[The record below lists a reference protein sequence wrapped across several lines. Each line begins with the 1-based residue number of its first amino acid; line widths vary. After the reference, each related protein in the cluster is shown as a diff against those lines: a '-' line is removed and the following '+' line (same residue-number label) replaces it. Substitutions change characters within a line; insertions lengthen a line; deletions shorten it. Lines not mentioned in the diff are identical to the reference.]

1 VSDDRWIEANRRHLI
16 AAIGAVRETLAS
28 GPASA
33 ERAAALAA
41 VDAAGGFTPRP
52 ALDRLT
58 DAFGLSPFE
67 RDVVVLAAGVELDPE
82 VRGAVDAAGATGLTL
97 GLAMA
102 ALPGAH
108 WTALTPIAPLRRYR
122 LIELDGATS
131 LAQARVRIDERV
143 LHFLVGVPAFDARL
157 TGLIDPV
164 PTVGH
169 ADVVATHLPLVKR
182 MVSTWSRHR
191 TTMHVPVIQL
201 CGPDAP
207 GKLPPIAAACQEL
220 GLALHVVRAV
230 DLPTPPAE
238 RDAFTRL
245 WEREAMLASSVL
257 VVDCD
262 DTDGVDVQRTVSAF
276 AERAA
281 GLIVVTAREPIRLR
295 RRMAVRLDVPRPTA
309 GEQTALWGDMLA
321 GVVGDD
327 AGELGNVVSQ
337 FSLSAPAIR
346 SAGAEV
352 LERIVDGDDTP
363 VLRMVWETCRTQSRP
378 KLDDLAQR
386 IDASASWADIVLPDE
401 QLDFL
406 RDIVAHVRQ
415 RAQVYEGWGFAERG
429 NRGLG
434 ITALF
439 AGVSG
444 TGKTMA
450 AEVVAGA
457 LGLDLYR
464 IDLSQVVSKYI
475 GETEKNLRRIFDSA
489 EEGGAVLLFDEADAL
504 FGKRSEIKDSHDRYA
519 NLEISYL
526 LQRME
531 QYRGLAI
538 LTTNMRNA
546 LDTAFLRRLR
556 FVIEFPFPGTEQ
568 RAEIWRR
575 VFPAAT
581 PTEQLDIRRLAKL
594 NIAGGA
600 IRNIAL
606 NAAFLAA
613 DETTAVRMRHIA
625 QAARIEFAKLER
637 PVSEAELGAWT

>member
-1 VSDDRWIEANRRHLI
+1 MDDAWIEANRRHLI
-16 AAIGAVRETLAS
+16 ASIGAVRGSLGATAEPA
-28 GPASA
+28 PVAASA
-33 ERAAALAA
+33 LAPPA
-41 VDAAGGFTPRP
+41 
-52 ALDRLT
+52 ALDRLSA
-58 DAFGLSPFE
+58 AFGLSRFE
-67 RDVVVLAAGVELDPE
+67 RDLVVLAAGVELDPALRTL
-82 VRGAVDAAGATGLTL
+82 VDTSAHGALTL
-97 GLAMA
+97 GFAMA

-108 WTALTPIAPLRRYR
+108 WSALTPIAPLRRFR
-122 LIELDGATS
+122 LVELDSGAS
-131 LAQARVRIDERV
+131 LSQARIRIDERV

-157 TGLIDPV
+157 SGLID
-164 PTVGH
+164 
-169 ADVVATHLPLVKR
+169 AVATHGLAGVVPSQAALVR
-182 MVSTWSRHR
+182 RIVGIWSRR
-191 TTMHVPVIQL
+191 RAVEAMPVVQL
-201 CGPDAP
+201 CGPDGA
-207 GKLPPIAAACQEL
+207 GKMPVIAGACDEL
-220 GLALHVVRAV
+220 GLALHAIRAI
-230 DLPTPPAE
+230 DIPASPSE
-238 RDAFTRL
+238 REAFTRL
-245 WEREAMLASSVL
+245 WEREAMLCASAL
-257 VVDCD
+257 LIDCD
-262 DTDGVDVQRTVSAF
+262 DGESTEALRTVAAF

-281 GLIVVTAREPIRLR
+281 GLVAVSAREPMRLR
-295 RRMAVRLDVPRPTA
+295 RRLAIRLDVARPTA
-309 GEQTALWGDMLA
+309 GEQAELWSELLA
-321 GVVGDD
+321 GVTGSES
-327 AGELGNVVSQ
+327 GEVATVVSQ
-337 FSLSAPAIR
+337 FSMSAPAIR
-346 SAGAEV
+346 AAGAEV
-352 LERIVDGDDTP
+352 LERIVDGDDGS
-363 VLRMVWETCRTQSRP
+363 LAGLVWETCRTQSRP

-386 IDASASWADIVLPDE
+386 IDATASWSDIVLPEE
-401 QLDFL
+401 QLEFL

-415 RAQVYEGWGFAERG
+415 RARVYEGWGFASRG
-429 NRGLG
+429 SRGLG

-556 FVIEFPFPGTEQ
+556 FVVEFPFPGTEQ

-581 PTEQLDIRRLAKL
+581 PTEALDVRRLAKL

-613 DETTAVRMRHIA
+613 DETTPVRMRHIA

-637 PVSEAELGAWT
+637 PLSEADLGAWT